1 MRKINITEEAFS
13 KIRDLMM
20 EGDEMN
26 VALGNDGKTFDSVVS
41 TMAETF
47 GFNVDESNGYEAVMS
62 DEYMTVKVVYDTS
75 YNEVYVKEI
84 NVNFYNSNPS
94 ALTHVRKTFDALM
107 EFVSNSDNV
116 GL

>member
-1 MRKINITEEAFS
+1 MRKVNITEEAFS
-13 KIRDLMM
+13 KLKGLML

-26 VALGNDGKTFDSVVS
+26 IALGNGKSFDSVVS
-41 TMAETF
+41 TMAESF

-75 YNEVYVKEI
+75 YNEVYMKEI

-94 ALTHVRKTFDALM
+94 ALTHVRRTFDALM